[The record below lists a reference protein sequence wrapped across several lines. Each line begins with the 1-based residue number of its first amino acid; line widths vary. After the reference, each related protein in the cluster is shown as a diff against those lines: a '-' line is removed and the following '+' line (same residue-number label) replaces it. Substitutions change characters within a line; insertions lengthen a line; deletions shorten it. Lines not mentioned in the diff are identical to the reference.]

1 MTSTQVYQ
9 LFIKA
14 EPEEV
19 FRAIID
25 PAFTRR
31 YFYGSAFSEPP
42 LPGRPYLS
50 ALPDGSAAV
59 DGTIEVF
66 DPPHRLVQ
74 TWHVRY
80 DPALEA
86 EPPSRVEWTLVRAGE
101 GLTRLRVV
109 HGDLARSPL
118 TAANVARGWDWVLGG
133 LKTLLETGMPLP
145 PVSEDVADAAGAAS
159 SARAADITAD
169 WHRAQ
174 AVEINNAVWAQL
186 DAVKVGTAG
195 ITGLVRGAYAA
206 AYHWERAR
214 GATPANEARAR
225 YLIGKAWLASG
236 RPDQALDYGNR
247 TLAQC
252 EEHGLG
258 DFDLAYAHELR
269 ARGLTGLGRH
279 TEAAQAWATA
289 RAIEIADPE
298 DRAIVEADFADGP
311 TT

>member
-80 DPALEA
+80 DPAMTA
-86 EPPSRVEWTLVRAGE
+86 EPPSRVEWTLARAGD
-101 GLTRLRVV
+101 GLTRLRV
-109 HGDLARSPL
+109 GDGPGPQPAHRGERPQWLGLGAR
-118 TAANVARGWDWVLGG
+118 
-133 LKTLLETGMPLP
+133 
-145 PVSEDVADAAGAAS
+145 
-159 SARAADITAD
+159 
-169 WHRAQ
+169 RAQ
-174 AVEINNAVWAQL
+174 DPRRN
-186 DAVKVGTAG
+186 
-195 ITGLVRGAYAA
+195 RYAA
-206 AYHWERAR
+206 AA
-214 GATPANEARAR
+214 
-225 YLIGKAWLASG
+225 G
-236 RPDQALDYGNR
+236 RPRRRGGGWRGCGGR
-247 TLAQC
+247 T
-252 EEHGLG
+252 
-258 DFDLAYAHELR
+258 D
-269 ARGLTGLGRH
+269 
-279 TEAAQAWATA
+279 
-289 RAIEIADPE
+289 
-298 DRAIVEADFADGP
+298 
-311 TT
+311 